1 MEAERVKAQEMMDEL
16 ARLRAQLTDQT
27 GEQSAAEPVAVAPE
41 ESQGE

>member
-16 ARLRAQLTDQT
+16 ARLRAQLTEQN
-27 GEQSAAEPVAVAPE
+27 GEQPAAQPVAATPE